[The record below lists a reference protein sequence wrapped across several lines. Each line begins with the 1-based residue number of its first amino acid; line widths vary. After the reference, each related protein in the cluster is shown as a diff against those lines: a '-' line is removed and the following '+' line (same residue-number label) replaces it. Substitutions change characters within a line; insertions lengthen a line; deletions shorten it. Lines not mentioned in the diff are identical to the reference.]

1 MNTENR
7 NVTRHV
13 CDYHI
18 KNKNAGNTN
27 MLAVGG
33 YQHSAAPIIDADSL
47 QAQQNT
53 IRPRACEEVIV
64 A

>member
-7 NVTRHV
+7 KGVAREFPSSTT
-13 CDYHI
+13 
-18 KNKNAGNTN
+18 KNDASNTN

-33 YQHSAAPIIDADSL
+33 YQHSAAPIIDADTQ
-47 QAQQNT
+47 QADRNA

>member
-1 MNTENR
+1 MNSENR
-7 NVTRHV
+7 NVVRSVSVYQT
-13 CDYHI
+13 
-18 KNKNAGNTN
+18 KNKNADNTN

-33 YQHSAAPIIDADSL
+33 YQHSAAPIIDADSI

>member
-7 NVTRHV
+7 KGVAREFPSSTT
-13 CDYHI
+13 
-18 KNKNAGNTN
+18 KNDASNTN

-33 YQHSAAPIIDADSL
+33 YQHSAAPIIDADSI

>member
-1 MNTENR
+1 MNSENR
-7 NVTRHV
+7 NVTRK
-13 CDYHI
+13 I
-18 KNKNAGNTN
+18 SSSTTKNQNAGNTN

>member
-1 MNTENR
+1 MNSENR
-7 NVTRHV
+7 NVARQISSTTT
-13 CDYHI
+13 
-18 KNKNAGNTN
+18 KNQKADNTN

-33 YQHSAAPIIDADSL
+33 YQHSAAPIIDADSI

>member
-7 NVTRHV
+7 NVARQISSSTT
-13 CDYHI
+13 
-18 KNKNAGNTN
+18 KNQKADNTN

-33 YQHSAAPIIDADSL
+33 YQHSAAPIIDADSI

>member
-1 MNTENR
+1 MNSENR
-7 NVTRHV
+7 NVARRFNV
-13 CDYHI
+13 AKQ
-18 KNKNAGNTN
+18 KNSADNTN